1 MDERMEGTSMI
12 SPLENQPLSKV
23 MEMLEVIA
31 TENDLLLSTNLIDFA
46 DDIYKIAYEAGVE
59 YEIQRAYHAEMM
71 TPIEQEESLIR
82 ALNARTQRSND
93 ERAIDKV

>member
-1 MDERMEGTSMI
+1 MI

-82 ALNARTQRSND
+82 ALNVRTQRSNGD
-93 ERAIDKV
+93 QGLDKV

>member
-1 MDERMEGTSMI
+1 MI

>member
-1 MDERMEGTSMI
+1 MI

-82 ALNARTQRSND
+82 ALNARTTRAKH

>member
-1 MDERMEGTSMI
+1 MI

-82 ALNARTQRSND
+82 ALNARTT
-93 ERAIDKV
+93 RAKHEQGLDKV